1 MKKSKLILIVGVV
14 LLLSGIA
21 TVAYGLSITEKEYQY
36 EVKTEQVIYGDS
48 IESTTPV
55 EDLSTDEQKALMQA
69 YRQSDRFLS
78 GASASIWVDDRLD
91 IQEGWVVVSIEGVL
105 LLTSIEHTGERYEDN
120 SYTFFGMLITMF
132 SVPIMV
138 MHKQIARDFM

>member
-48 IESTTPV
+48 IESTTSV
-55 EDLSTDEQKALMQA
+55 EDLSTDERKALMQA

-78 GASASIWVDDRLD
+78 GASASIWVDDTLD
-91 IQEGWVVVSIEGVL
+91 VQEGWVVVSIEGVL
-105 LLTSIEHTGERYEDN
+105 LLTSTEHTGERYEDN

-132 SVPIMV
+132 SVPVIV
-138 MHKQIARDFM
+138 MHKEVARDFM